1 MKIIYK
7 NNNNKN
13 IYKMYNNHKKI
24 NKIILAIQ
32 INRLKLKNKLIKNNY
47 NKKNNKFK
55 LII

>member
-1 MKIIYK
+1 
-7 NNNNKN
+7 
-13 IYKMYNNHKKI
+13 MYNNHKKI